1 MIKKLDRY
9 IIKKFLSTFFFAIA
23 LIIGIAVI
31 FDYSEKIDDF
41 MEHEAPMRAIVM
53 DYYLNFIPYYANLFS
68 FLFIFIAVIFFT
80 SKMASNTEIVAILA
94 SGISFRRL
102 LRPYFI
108 SAAILALLSFLMSA
122 YVIPPATKTRL
133 DFEEVYYRGR
143 AAQFKE
149 KNHHRQ
155 TRPGEFIY
163 VESYN
168 TTVDIGYKFAMENYD
183 PEGNLTKRLI
193 SDHVRW
199 NPDSLRWTIYD
210 YYIREIQDSSE
221 VIYSGY
227 KTDTVLNMHPSEF
240 KRRKTFVETMNIHE
254 LEDFLDQSRIAG
266 IPTEAILVEKYKRFA
281 APFAAFILTVIGVT
295 LASRKNRRGTGVHI
309 GIGLGLSFAYI
320 LFQQVSA
327 QFGIKGGLHPM
338 IAVWIPNIF
347 FTIVA
352 VYLYKSAPK

>member
-1 MIKKLDRY
+1 MLKKIDRY
-9 IIKKFLSTFFFAIA
+9 IIGKFLGTFFFAIA

-41 MEHEAPMRAIVM
+41 MEHEAPMKAILLE
-53 DYYLNFIPYYANLFS
+53 YYLNFIPYYANLFS

-94 SGISFRRL
+94 SGVSFRRL

-108 SAAILALLSFLMSA
+108 SAAILALLSFLLSA

-143 AAQFKE
+143 AARFKQ
-149 KNHHRQ
+149 KDFHKQ

-163 VESYN
+163 VETYN

-199 NPDSLRWTIYD
+199 DPDSSRWTVYD
-210 YYIREIQDSSE
+210 YYIREIKDSSE
-221 VIYSGY
+221 IIYSGY
-227 KTDTVLNMHPSEF
+227 KIDTVLNMNPSEF

-254 LEDFLDQSRIAG
+254 LEEFLDESIIAG
-266 IPTEAILVEKYKRFA
+266 VPTEAILVEKHKRFA
-281 APFAAFILTVIGVT
+281 GPFAAFILTVIGVT
-295 LASRKNRRGTGVHI
+295 LASRKSRRGTGVHI
-309 GIGLGLSFAYI
+309 GIGLGLSFTYI

-338 IAVWIPNIF
+338 IAVWVPNIF
-347 FTIVA
+347 FSAVAIV
-352 VYLYKSAPK
+352 LYRQAPK